1 MRCACVHA
9 GSMWIALAVL
19 SSATLGAQPVV
30 TSLEQL
36 EHLESG
42 KVVTLTDRNGD
53 ECRGTIADV
62 SESWCCLQVGR

>member
-19 SSATLGAQPVV
+19 STWTLGAQPVV

-42 KVVTLTDRNGD
+42 KVVTLTERNGH